1 MRANALVV
9 DWLISRLTYWLHI
22 VLNFW
27 IKWFLLFLSYS
38 VHLAVNLADLRPRV
52 LSFYI
57 LLLEE
62 LLLFFKELF
71 LQRLTLLLL

>member
-1 MRANALVV
+1 
-9 DWLISRLTYWLHI
+9 
-22 VLNFW
+22 
-27 IKWFLLFLSYS
+27 
-38 VHLAVNLADLRPRV
+38 LAVNLADLRPRV